1 MGHIHAECFYY
12 QTSLTCLINCMEH
25 LKRKNISLSDL
36 ENDLPSKL
44 LEGQQSKVSEHSHK
58 PNWSHSQ
65 FHKCTITIL
74 LLYYLLQLPFNIS
87 PSAAVVFFFP
97 LFLLGKRGM
106 WKCADSFQDT
116 KHYHCTAVSWL
127 ALSPHRGKIQGSNSP
142 VGRVFLCGLYV
153 LPMSLCM
160 GFLQVLRFLPQS
172 SKKTKPQKKHA
183 VD

>member
-65 FHKCTITIL
+65 FHKCTIL

-87 PSAAVVFFFP
+87 PSVAVVFFSF
-97 LFLLGKRGM
+97 FLLGKRGM
-106 WKCADSFQDT
+106 WKCTDSKDT
-116 KHYHCTAVSWL
+116 KHYYCTAGLWL
-127 ALSPHRGKIQGSNSP
+127 ALSPQWGKIQGSNSLL
-142 VGRVFLCGLYV
+142 GRVFLCGLYV

-160 GFLQVLRFLPQS
+160 GFL
-172 SKKTKPQKKHA
+172 
-183 VD
+183 